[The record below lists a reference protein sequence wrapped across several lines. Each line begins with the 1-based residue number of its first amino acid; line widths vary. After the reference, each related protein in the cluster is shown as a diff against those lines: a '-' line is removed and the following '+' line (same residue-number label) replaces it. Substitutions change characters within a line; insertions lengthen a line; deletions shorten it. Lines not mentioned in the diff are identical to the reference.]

1 MKRTIRITGAVIVM
15 IAAYFAA
22 ATINALIHELT
33 VQQLCTVMDY
43 TAIGILFMVLVFIAF
58 ALILLFSN
66 NKN

>member
-1 MKRTIRITGAVIVM
+1 MKRTLRITGAVVVM

-22 ATINALIHELT
+22 ATINALIHELS

-43 TAIGILFMVLVFIAF
+43 TGIGILFMVLVFIAF

>member
-1 MKRTIRITGAVIVM
+1 M